1 VMRGRRARPMVYLV
15 GTCGYPNYGDEL
27 ITRTWLDH
35 IAAVA
40 PRAEVWV
47 DCHSPGPAQAM
58 FSRSHPHV
66 RFTDLLW
73 RICAAAPSDRPA
85 DVVEHAGRAV
95 RDPGVVPRLDV
106 ARAALE
112 RVDVVH
118 LIGGGYVNT
127 RWPRNLGLLAGALA
141 LARESGGVAA
151 MTGQGLQ
158 PMSDEAAPLV
168 AELAAA
174 LAVAD
179 VRDAS
184 SRGVLGAGLEA
195 VSLTGDDSFLGLSE
209 RTFDRRESPDV
220 MVCAQSD
227 LLAISTE
234 ELAALVTT
242 VLSGW
247 GVDAARV
254 GWFEAIPGVDRVVY
268 DIVTQTVPGIRRYP
282 LLESWQAGMPA
293 RRGQRWLSTRFHPH
307 LMAAAAGSWGVAV
320 PVNRGYYDHKHDSL
334 VAQGSGWTVL
344 NPAAPLSAADVPQ
357 PPDGPAGFGDR
368 LREHVAAKRAVAEA
382 VYGRLGAAHPV
393 P

>member
-1 VMRGRRARPMVYLV
+1 MRGGRRARPMVYLV
-15 GTCGYPNYGDEL
+15 GTCGFPNFGDEL

-35 IAAVA
+35 IAAVS

-47 DCHSPGPAQAM
+47 DCHSPGLAQAM
-58 FSRSHPHV
+58 FSSSHPHV

-85 DVVEHAGRAV
+85 DVVEYAGRAV
-95 RDPGVVPRLDV
+95 RDLGVVPRLDV
-106 ARAALE
+106 ARAAL
-112 RVDVVH
+112 RQADVVH

-127 RWPRNLGLLAGALA
+127 RWPKHLGLLAGAVELA
-141 LARESGGVAA
+141 HVSGGVAV

-168 AELAAA
+168 AELVDS

-179 VRDAS
+179 VRDAV
-184 SRGVLGAGLEA
+184 SRDVLGARPETG
-195 VSLTGDDSFLGLSE
+195 VSLTGDDSFLGLGQ

-227 LLAISTE
+227 LLAISVE
-234 ELAALVTT
+234 EVAGLVTT
-242 VLSGW
+242 VLAGW
-247 GVDAARV
+247 GVESERV
-254 GWFEAIPGVDRVVY
+254 GWFEAIPGGDRVAY
-268 DIVTQTVPGIRRYP
+268 DIVAREFPGIRLYP
-282 LLESWQAGMPA
+282 LLESWREGVPA
-293 RRGQRWLSTRFHPH
+293 RAGQRWVSTRFHPH
-307 LMAAAAGSWGVAV
+307 LLAAAAGSWGIAV

-344 NPAAPLSAADVPQ
+344 DPAVPVSAADVPQ

-368 LREHVAAKRAVAEA
+368 LRDHVAEKRAVAEA
-382 VYGRLGAAHPV
+382 VYGRL
-393 P
+393 